1 MADSRQADTEL
12 LHGNAVLE
20 PSSLQ
25 QPPKKSYPAILHV
38 AVLSV
43 FMLPFAMVPYTVAR
57 RQNAKL
63 ARTVKML
70 NDDLQRLRSQLEVGS
85 ALQQTTQAEL
95 RSLAAS
101 VSETLK
107 QLRELREQTSRL
119 ESHRSAS
126 EQSTQTELSR
136 LLDELQHSRYF
147 SWAFGTRMTKELT
160 LRLVIK
166 LSHYAAWECRWWTLL
181 PLWKKS
187 NWSLG
192 WIGVDT
198 KIEEGLRG

>member
-25 QPPKKSYPAILHV
+25 QPPKKSYPVILHV

-43 FMLPFAMVPYTVAR
+43 FMLPFAMVPYIVAR

-107 QLRELREQTSRL
+107 QQRELRAQTSRL
-119 ESHRSAS
+119 ESHRSAA
-126 EQSTQTELSR
+126 EQSTQAELSR
-136 LLDELQHSRYF
+136 LLDELQHSRDQAVALR
-147 SWAFGTRMTKELT
+147 SLGMSLVDIAAFMEEVELEFGLDRGRQQDGRGIER
-160 LRLVIK
+160 LRL
-166 LSHYAAWECRWWTLL
+166 LALRMQSL
-181 PLWKKS
+181 PERS
-187 NWSLG
+187 M
-192 WIGVDT
+192 
-198 KIEEGLRG
+198 